1 MGIVI
6 RSLQGKAKSSLN
18 VGSILIKGD
27 GIFIAFHF
35 PKLKHRDFKNMLFI
49 VRVD

>member
-1 MGIVI
+1 MI
-6 RSLQGKAKSSLN
+6 RSLQRKTKSSLN

-27 GIFIAFHF
+27 GIFMAFRF
-35 PKLKHRDFKNMLFI
+35 PELKHRDFKNMLFI